1 MKLKIILNLAFIPS
15 TAIPVLDLSVKGPN
29 DATFINDYLYSG
41 YFALNDLV
49 TSFVATSTCQK
60 TPGKCT
66 EKQYVNAR
74 MDGVADFP
82 NGKYIDAGFWANI
95 GFIFGLLMII
105 AFCLPVANVIVYL
118 VQEKE
123 TKMRESMYMM
133 AMRSDVLWLSWIFH
147 FLCLFV
153 PLAILL
159 TIAGSL
165 LFEYSSP
172 EYVFFYFMTFFLA
185 SISYCIFISTLF
197 NKARSA
203 AVAGCLLYFAGYII
217 YIGVNFGTTIER
229 STVLAASIHPA
240 AAFCFA
246 ALSFQ
251 NYEDSNIGITSYTW
265 TKRGDTVPVSF
276 QDTLDMLFIDIFIYA
291 VLAWYF
297 SNTFP
302 SEYGTQK
309 PWYFPLLPSYW
320 LSCFSSCTTF
330 FGFSAVHLY
339 DNVNRKSVSDA
350 DVEMA
355 TLSDVPVEEVSQ
367 ALKDQVGSKLCIDIQ
382 GLVKEFSTATGPKRA
397 VDNLNLTM
405 YSGEITALLGR
416 VLEAGRAN
424 LSYAYHFQF
433 V

>member
-1 MKLKIILNLAFIPS
+1 MN
-15 TAIPVLDLSVKGPN
+15 
-29 DATFINDYLYSG
+29 
-41 YFALNDLV
+41 
-49 TSFVATSTCQK
+49 
-60 TPGKCT
+60 
-66 EKQYVNAR
+66 
-74 MDGVADFP
+74 GVADFP
-82 NGKYIDAGFWANI
+82 NGKYINAGFWANV

-105 AFCLPVANVIVYL
+105 AFCLPIANVIVYL

-123 TKMRESMYMM
+123 SKMRESMYMM

-147 FLCLFV
+147 FMCLFL
-153 PLAILL
+153 PLSILL
-159 TIAGSL
+159 SIAGVL
-165 LFEYSSP
+165 LFEYSSGI
-172 EYVFFYFMTFFLA
+172 YVFFYFITFFMA

-203 AVAGCLLYFAGYII
+203 AVAGCLLFFAGYII

-229 STVLAASIHPA
+229 STVLGASIHPA

-265 TKRGDTVPVSF
+265 NKQGDTVPVSF
-276 QDTLDMLFIDIFIYA
+276 QDTLNMLFIDIFIYA

-302 SEYGTQK
+302 SEYGTHK

-320 LSCFSSCTTF
+320 FSCCSSFADYC
-330 FGFSAVHLY
+330 GFSTVHTY
-339 DNVNRKSVSDA
+339 DNVNRQSVGDA

-355 TLSDVPVEEVSQ
+355 TLSEAPVEEVSQ
-367 ALKDQVGSKLCIDIQ
+367 ALKDQVGSKMCIDIQ
-382 GLVKEFSTATGPKRA
+382 GLVKEFPTATGPKRA

-405 YSGEITALLGR
+405 YSGEITALLGEGFL
-416 VLEAGRAN
+416 VTK
-424 LSYAYHFQF
+424 
-433 V
+433 